1 MQRKMK
7 IISIIISLC
16 GSSSYIIR
24 TPYNNHQEHYHSV
37 LKSRRD
43 VVISTGSLLFSPL
56 LIPIPIESASAEE
69 GPYENISPTR
79 EIAKYIV
86 NNANQKFL
94 RSVVDAD
101 YNFLYRGLSPNVSKQ
116 LATDNSALV
125 ITNEPFDLLDIET
138 YGSEEAVTYFQ
149 SLEVQMYANKL
160 SIRPSNSHIGTT
172 CPKEAAKWGTAM
184 SIWPLGERGVEFAW
198 LEEGG
203 LFWPVS
209 SSHARAIVHS
219 DGSSGLS
226 RALQGDAWEILFRA
240 NTFLAVPAALDKEL
254 RQLLRAAIQE

>member
-1 MQRKMK
+1 M
-7 IISIIISLC
+7 
-16 GSSSYIIR
+16 
-24 TPYNNHQEHYHSV
+24 
-37 LKSRRD
+37 
-43 VVISTGSLLFSPL
+43 VISTGSLLFSPL
-56 LIPIPIESASAEE
+56 LIPIYIESASAEE
-69 GPYENISPTR
+69 ELYENIISPTR

-86 NNANQKFL
+86 SNANQKFL
-94 RSVVDAD
+94 RSVVDAN
-101 YNFLYRGLSPNVSKQ
+101 YNFLYRGLSPNASKQ

-138 YGSEEAVTYFQ
+138 YGSEEAVAYFQ

-172 CPKEAAKWGTAM
+172 CPNEAAKWGTAV

-198 LEEGG
+198 LEKGG

-226 RALQGDAWEILFRA
+226 RALQGDVMHGRLCSEL
-240 NTFLAVPAALDKEL
+240 THFLQY
-254 RQLLRAAIQE
+254 QLA

>member
-1 MQRKMK
+1 M
-7 IISIIISLC
+7 
-16 GSSSYIIR
+16 
-24 TPYNNHQEHYHSV
+24 
-37 LKSRRD
+37 
-43 VVISTGSLLFSPL
+43 ISTGSLIFSPL
-56 LIPIPIESASAEE
+56 LIQIPIESASAEE
-69 GPYENISPTR
+69 GLYENISPTR

-86 NNANQKFL
+86 YNANQKFL

-101 YNFLYRGLSPNVSKQ
+101 NFLYRGLSPNASKQ
-116 LATDNSALV
+116 HATENSALV

-138 YGSEEAVTYFQ
+138 YGSKEAVAYFQ

-172 CPKEAAKWGTAM
+172 CPNEAAKWGTAV
-184 SIWPLGERGVEFAW
+184 SVWPLGERGVEFAW
-198 LEEGG
+198 LEKGG

-226 RALQGDAWEILFRA
+226 RALQGDAWEIMFRA
-240 NTFLAVPAALDKEL
+240 NTFLAVPAGLDKEL
-254 RQLLRAAIQE
+254 RQLLRAAIQV